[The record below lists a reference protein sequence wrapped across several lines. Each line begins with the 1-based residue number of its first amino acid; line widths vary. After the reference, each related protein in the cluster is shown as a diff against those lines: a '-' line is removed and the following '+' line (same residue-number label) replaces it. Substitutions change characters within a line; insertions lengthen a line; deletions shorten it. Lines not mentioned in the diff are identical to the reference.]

1 MKEKQVVH
9 FYFCTIINKQK
20 GHEYMNELE
29 KLQKQIEIMDKRI
42 TALEQIISGTASGKV
57 GRKFKLTPE
66 QKLTIIERHSS
77 GDSYSTLAE
86 EYSVSR
92 STICNIC
99 KGCQENRMIVDVI
112 TCGMQK

>member
-1 MKEKQVVH
+1 MNEKQGVH
-9 FYFCTIINKQK
+9 FYFCTIINKRK
-20 GHEYMNELE
+20 GHEYMNELAE
-29 KLQKQIEIMDKRI
+29 LQKQIEIMDKRI